1 MSLLGRC
8 YYRVCETR
16 AGHRVVRDLV
26 VGARRLGG
34 LRRFH
39 LPVEALALDHASTAE
54 LMRLWSRIHWSSRDG
69 MMPPDQLLAVYRLA
83 AECPVRGDV
92 VELGAWVGLTTS
104 YLATA
109 CIAHGEGR
117 VYAVDTFEGMKEG
130 GGRYT
135 SIRRYG
141 GNTLG
146 AFTEQI
152 RRAGVEDVVEP
163 LVGRTQDM
171 ARMYPGGPI
180 RLLLIDADHSYEG
193 VRRDFELWS
202 PHVRPG
208 GIVVFHDYHM
218 LGVSRFVDQEV
229 RPRSEWES
237 KPGLVAPKTMAFTR
251 RAARR
256 HVSPHS
262 VAKFW
267 RGGMRSPS

>member
-8 YYRVCETR
+8 YYRLCETR
-16 AGHRVVRDLV
+16 AGHRVMRGLV

-39 LPVEALALDHASTAE
+39 IPVEALELDHSSAAG
-54 LMRLWSRIHWSSRDG
+54 LMRLWSRIHWSSGDG
-69 MMPPDQLLAVYRLA
+69 MMPPEQLLAVYRLT

-104 YLATA
+104 YLAAA
-109 CIAHGEGR
+109 CIARSDGR

-130 GGRYT
+130 SGRYS

-163 LVGRTQDM
+163 LVGYTQDM
-171 ARMYPGGPI
+171 ARVYPGGPI

-193 VRRDFELWS
+193 VRRDFEVWS

-229 RPRSEWES
+229 LTSGAWES
-237 KPGLVAPKTMAFTR
+237 KPGLIAPNTMAVTR
-251 RAARR
+251 RAMRGR
-256 HVSPHS
+256 VSSHS
-262 VAKFW
+262 VTKSW
-267 RGGMRSPS
+267 RGGMRSSC